1 MSPRTTFDNELK
13 QLKEN
18 VAGMAQRVVEN
29 YDCLFWAYENKSE
42 EDLKRII
49 SIDKEINKRQREIE
63 SQCLFLIT
71 KQQPIVS
78 DLRIVTASLKAV
90 TDIERIGDHVADM
103 AELMLRLNMKELAG
117 YSVHLLPMVAAAKEM
132 IRSAVDAFTGR
143 DKKAAEEVVRED
155 DIVDELFNKVKE
167 DVIRSLKNDKGN
179 PDEYADILMI
189 DKYLEKIGDHAVN
202 IAEWEIFQETGDVYN
217 IRLL

>member
-13 QLKEN
+13 HLKEN
-18 VAGMAQRVVEN
+18 VANMAQRVVEN
-29 YDCLFWAYENKSE
+29 YDNLFKAYENKSE

-71 KQQPIVS
+71 KQQPVVS
-78 DLRIVTASLKAV
+78 DLRIVTASLKVV

-103 AELMLRLNMKELAG
+103 GELMLRLNMKDLKE
-117 YSVHLLPMVAAAKEM
+117 YSDQLLPMADAAKEM
-132 IRSAVDAFTGR
+132 IRSAVDAFADR
-143 DKKAAEEVVRED
+143 DKEAAEEVTQRD
-155 DIVDELFNKVKE
+155 DVVDELFNKVKA
-167 DVIRSLKNDKGN
+167 DVIESLKNEKGN
-179 PDEYADILMI
+179 PDEYVDILMI
-189 DKYLEKIGDHAVN
+189 AKYLEKMGDHAVN
-202 IAEWEIFQETGDVYN
+202 IAEWEVFQETGDVYN